1 MLISKY
7 FSPESSGLFL
17 YLIKKVSQHIAHKV
31 IFSAASDIAVW
42 QTDLKKKNRN
52 TVVK

>member
-7 FSPESSGLFL
+7 FSPESSALVF

-31 IFSAASDIAVW
+31 IFPAAADIVVW
-42 QTDLKKKNRN
+42 QADLKKNRN
-52 TVVK
+52 AVVK